1 MEKETKRNPILKI
14 DEEFESKIPPLTDE
28 EYRQLEEN
36 IVSEGVVLM
45 PLIVWNDII
54 VDGHNR
60 YKIVQAHP
68 SIIFEVLE
76 KGFDN
81 RYEALSWIC
90 NNQLGRRN
98 LTSQQRKY
106 LIGERYDAEKMA
118 LSSRGN
124 QHTLHS
130 EDACDEIRQKQNRRT
145 RKTIAVETGT
155 SEGFV
160 QDANDYAKGVNAA
173 EKVCPGIR
181 NNILSGKVKATQK
194 EVRSIARA
202 SPEERK
208 SLIDQILRPHRAK
221 VDKATLAEIRRIS
234 DEMEKDD
241 KPGMTPQKA
250 VQQFEW
256 KVTRALENFDSTFGE
271 WPQLISEEIYR
282 KQVVQ
287 TLEDLK
293 QYILHIEGGTL
304 YEWNYEAR
312 KII

>member
-1 MEKETKRNPILKI
+1 
-14 DEEFESKIPPLTDE
+14 
-28 EYRQLEEN
+28 
-36 IVSEGVVLM
+36 
-45 PLIVWNDII
+45 
-54 VDGHNR
+54 
-60 YKIVQAHP
+60 VQAHP

-76 KGFDN
+76 KDFDN

-90 NNQLGRRN
+90 KNQLGRRN

-106 LIGERYDAEKMA
+106 LIGEQYESEKMA
-118 LSSRGN
+118 HGANDGFRGN
-124 QHTLHS
+124 QYTEQALTDKVCPLPTSSHKT
-130 EDACDEIRQKQNRRT
+130 RQK
-145 RKTIAVETGT
+145 IAKEANV
-155 SEGFV
+155 SESYVGY
-160 QDANDYAKGVNAA
+160 AGAYAKGINAA
-173 EKVCPGIR
+173 EEAAPGIR
-181 NNILSGKVKATQK
+181 KEILTGRVKASQK
-194 EVRSIARA
+194 EVSAIARA

-208 SLIDQILRPHRAK
+208 SLIDQILRPQRAK

-256 KVTRALENFDSTFGE
+256 KVTRALENFDSTFDE

-312 KII
+312 KIV